1 MFPLGAAVLP
11 VAVAITEWRPELE
24 LVDAAYAIPVAFL
37 LSAVA
42 VRLARRA
49 RRSLDRTLG
58 RIGGGRTARAGRV
71 LGWLGVYISLIA
83 AVAMGV
89 YHGSTRSEDHWRHV
103 LREFGAPP
111 KHHANGT
118 IRVPPQGRA

>member
-1 MFPLGAAVLP
+1 MVALTESSNGARPRRNRAARASLLVGFLGAAMLP
-11 VAVAITEWRPELE
+11 VAVAITESRPELE

-58 RIGGGRTARAGRV
+58 RIGGEKTARAGRV
-71 LGWLGVYISLIA
+71 LGWLGVYISLTA
-83 AVAMGV
+83 AVAIGV
-89 YHGSTRSEDHWRHV
+89 YAYLEYV
-103 LREFGAPP
+103 A
-111 KHHANGT
+111 AN
-118 IRVPPQGRA
+118 